1 MRFYACLTTR
11 WVVAK
16 DKPKYDEIFNSLEQD
31 KGKVTGEI
39 KFDNFCY
46 GKYSFEGRA
55 AKEEMMK
62 SHLPNKVPC

>member
-1 MRFYACLTTR
+1 MGLLKKR
-11 WVVAK
+11 
-16 DKPKYDEIFNSLEQD
+16 S
-31 KGKVTGEI
+31 GKMNKEEC